1 MKDWKQKLQDMKSKT
16 AFNSENNAGRGITQ
30 PLETKEQSITGSS
43 REELE
48 EKIINLFNDF
58 EDTSKRLS
66 EIQTFPLI
74 AGNSKNIKRF
84 QNSIKVFINEIR
96 PLLFKHTPDLP
107 ENISQIEIEA
117 ICKKIRSRFIEKQE
131 NIQKELE
138 EAKLREAT
146 EKLKEQALQKQKEI
160 AEKKAAL
167 AEEKNRQK
175 ILAKQTRDLIKLCS
189 INKCEKC
196 KSGSVA
202 EYCEKCHDGRLNT
215 PYKTSISERFI
226 CSNLKPTCPFC
237 FGSGT
242 FTKEKEVMS
251 YLCPNC
257 INGKILVKCET
268 CNGTQLMSGNGN
280 TFPKQEFLDLIDSD
294 SELLQSVKNAVLN
307 R

>member
-1 MKDWKQKLQDMKSKT
+1 MKDWKQKLQEMKSKT
-16 AFNSENNAGRGITQ
+16 EINSKTIIVRESTQSAAIKELTQNNSGDQ
-30 PLETKEQSITGSS
+30 
-43 REELE
+43 LE

-66 EIQTFPLI
+66 EIQNFPLI

-84 QNSIKVFINEIR
+84 QNSIKILNSEIR
-96 PLLFKHTPDLP
+96 TLLFKRNPDLP
-107 ENISQIEIEA
+107 ENISQIEIEG
-117 ICKKIRSRFIEKQE
+117 ICKKIRNHFIENQE
-131 NIQKELE
+131 NIRKELE
-138 EAKLREAT
+138 EARLKEAT
-146 EKLKEQALQKQKEI
+146 EKIKEQALQKKKEV

-175 ILAKQTRDLIKLCS
+175 LLAKKTRDLIKLCS

-202 EYCEKCHDGRLNT
+202 EYCRKCHGGRLNT

-237 FGSGT
+237 FGIGT

-251 YLCPNC
+251 YLCPDC
-257 INGKILVKCET
+257 INGQILFKCET

-280 TFPKQEFLDLIDSD
+280 TFPKQEFLDLIDGD